1 MLNGMMNPATLRTF
15 LTVEKHL
22 NYTHAAR
29 ELLLS
34 QPAVSRQ
41 IRQLERELGVRLFE
55 QLGKRLYLTDAGK
68 TLSRGSSRFLGGLD
82 RIRESLAPY
91 RDAQRG
97 SLRLGASTTP
107 GLYLLPPVL
116 GRFHGAHPDVDI
128 AYRVENSRRIEDA
141 LLANEIDLGFVGT
154 RLANAEL
161 VHEPVADDE
170 IVFFAAPSHPLAARK
185 RLAVGALR
193 DASWVAREQGSA
205 TRKAVEG
212 RLQRSRVNLA
222 GAVVLSSPEAVKAL
236 VAGGFG
242 ISFLSIYALRED
254 MERGKLV
261 KLPLAGFR
269 VERKIH
275 AVRHKDKKPSAVMT
289 SFMAALRTPG
299 KEPPGRR

>member
-1 MLNGMMNPATLRTF
+1 MMNPATLRTF

-55 QLGKRLYLTDAGK
+55 QLGKRLHVTDAGK
-68 TLSRGSSRFLGGLD
+68 TLSRESSRFLGGLE
-82 RIRESLAPY
+82 RIRESLAGY
-91 RDAQRG
+91 RDARRG
-97 SLRLGASTTP
+97 RLRLGASTTP
-107 GLYLLPPVL
+107 GLYLLPAVL
-116 GRFHGAHPDVDI
+116 GRFHAAHPEVEI

-154 RLANAEL
+154 RLASAEL

-170 IVFFAAPSHPLAARK
+170 IVFFAAPSHPLSARK
-185 RLAVGALR
+185 RLEVGALR
-193 DASWVAREQGSA
+193 DASWVAREQGSG

-212 RLQRSRVNLA
+212 RLRRSRVDLA

-242 ISFLSIYALRED
+242 VSFLSIHALRD
-254 MERGKLV
+254 DLERGKLV
-261 KLPLAGFR
+261 KLPVAGFH

-275 AVRHKDKKPSAVMT
+275 AVRHKDKRPSAILT
-289 SFMAALRTPG
+289 SFMVALRSPALPSG
-299 KEPPGRR
+299 PRA